1 MEMTRDRT
9 GNDLRRPYETTVTAP
24 SKASSRE
31 IYDVLADLQTHR
43 TWGAGK
49 NGLQS
54 LTAPPGPAQVG
65 TEFESTGNDPMG
77 PFEDRSVVTEARP
90 GELFEFVTDAHQRPK
105 KGDAVEWTL
114 VHRYAI
120 TPTDGGSSVTYTNR
134 VTRISGIHGM
144 LRLLNSRALAGLMR
158 KMTTSVTRSGLRN
171 LIAHAEKR

>member
-1 MEMTRDRT
+1 MEMTRNRT
-9 GNDLRRPYETTVTAP
+9 GNDLRRPLETTVTARA
-24 SKASSRE
+24 KAGPRE
-31 IYDVLADLQTHR
+31 IYDVLADLRTHR
-43 TWGAGK
+43 EWGAGK

-90 GELFEFVTDAHQRPK
+90 GELFEFVTDAHQRPR
-105 KGDAVEWTL
+105 KGDLIEWTL

-120 TPTDGGSSVTYTNR
+120 TPADTGSSVTYTNR

-144 LRLLNSRALAGLMR
+144 LRLFNSRVLGGLMR
-158 KMTTSVTRSGLRN
+158 KMAASAVRSGLRN
-171 LIAHAEKR
+171 LIAYAENR